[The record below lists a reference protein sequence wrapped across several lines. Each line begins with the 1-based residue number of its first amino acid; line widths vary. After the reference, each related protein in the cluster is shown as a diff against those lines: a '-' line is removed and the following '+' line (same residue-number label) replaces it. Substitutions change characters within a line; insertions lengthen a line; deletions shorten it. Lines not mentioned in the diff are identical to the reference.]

1 MQNLNAQKYVK
12 QPTQNKDQKMKAN
25 KKLKLDTNL
34 DNQRIGKIEDD
45 KFQEI

>member
-1 MQNLNAQKYVK
+1 
-12 QPTQNKDQKMKAN
+12 MKAN